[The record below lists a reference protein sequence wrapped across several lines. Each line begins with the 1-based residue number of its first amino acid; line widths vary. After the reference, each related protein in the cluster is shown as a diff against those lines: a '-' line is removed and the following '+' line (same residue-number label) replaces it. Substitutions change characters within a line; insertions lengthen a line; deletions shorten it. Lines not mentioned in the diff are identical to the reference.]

1 MSIKLYFGYVLAL
14 LASGLVGPKLVLA
27 QTSLTL
33 VTPPNTIDTVIS
45 EVITREAYKRIG
57 IDVKI
62 RKYPGER
69 ALRLANSGK
78 VDGEVQRING
88 ISANYHNLIQVHPA
102 INFIEGTVF
111 TRTKNF
117 AVEGWQSLRPYRIG
131 YIRGIK
137 FAERNT
143 KNMDSRGVGDYGRM
157 FQMLGKDRFEIIVSP
172 RLNGLYQMKQLGIK
186 GVRVLTPAI
195 MRFDLFH
202 YLHQKHSN
210 LVPKISAVFT
220 KMSETGEL
228 AKIRNR
234 VISVTMDRAERK
246 LPICDKDYACY
257 EKPAG
262 QK

>member
-1 MSIKLYFGYVLAL
+1 MSNKLYLGCVLAL
-14 LASGLVGPKLVLA
+14 IASCLMGPKLVWA
-27 QTSLTL
+27 QTSLVL
-33 VTPPNTIDTVIS
+33 VTPPNRIDTVIS

-57 IDVKI
+57 IAVKI

-88 ISANYHNLIQVHPA
+88 IAANYHNLIQVHPA
-102 INFIEGTVF
+102 INYIEGTVF

-117 AVEGWQSLRPYRIG
+117 DVKGWQSLRPYRIG

-143 KNMDSRGVGDYGRM
+143 KNMDSSGVGDYSRM
-157 FQMLGKDRFEIIVSP
+157 FQMLGKGRFEIIVSP
-172 RLNGLYQMKQLGIK
+172 RLNGLYQMKQLGIT

-202 YLHQKHSN
+202 YLHKKHSN
-210 LVPKISAVFT
+210 LVPKISAVFA

-228 AKIRNR
+228 AKIRKH
-234 VISVTMDRAERK
+234 VISVTMKRAEQK
-246 LPICDKDYACY
+246 LPLCDKDYACFD
-257 EKPAG
+257 
-262 QK
+262 